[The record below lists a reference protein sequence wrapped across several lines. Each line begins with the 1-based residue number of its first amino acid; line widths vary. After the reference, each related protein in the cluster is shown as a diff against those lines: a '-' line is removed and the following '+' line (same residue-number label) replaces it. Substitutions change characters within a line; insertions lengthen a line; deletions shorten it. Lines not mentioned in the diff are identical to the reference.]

1 MDINAL
7 VAKIKAHPDHEKI
20 GMILTHNGVVR
31 ATARDGRP
39 VSGLK
44 VEVRQAVIDE
54 IVAEQKAR
62 PGIVEILVEVASGEL
77 TIGDDLL
84 LIAVAGDIRENV
96 IPALSDT
103 LNAIKA
109 RGTLKTEY
117 FK

>member
-1 MDINAL
+1 M
-7 VAKIKAHPDHEKI
+7 
-20 GMILTHNGVVR
+20 
-31 ATARDGRP
+31 
-39 VSGLK
+39 
-44 VEVRQAVIDE
+44 
-54 IVAEQKAR
+54 
-62 PGIVEILVEVASGEL
+62 EVASGEL